1 MSVGGISSYS
11 NYALQFQQY
20 KTSGNA
26 SSSSSSSSRSTSA
39 IGNAFANSSLIDQ
52 LTSSIQM
59 AMNTLG
65 LKAGDRI
72 TFNTLNEARQKMED
86 SFAAQVKKDLQALG
100 VDENA
105 KFNLVSDGNGG
116 IRVIM
121 DEGTSTSVKNYT
133 ESDSLDDLLKK
144 LGFDDDVKFSL
155 KSDGKGGF
163 EVIADGTATK
173 TASFKNLDT
182 LKTMMEELGLD
193 EDEDA
198 KFSLEADGE
207 GGFKVVTDDED
218 LKAMI
223 EDYLDENPEARE
235 NLLKDI
241 GLGDDKA
248 FTLAYDGKGGAKVT
262 TEEDIKSSIEQYFKD
277 NPDEAEKIL
286 KEFNLTKSSDFTIA
300 HEGEDSIKVT
310 ASYSG
315 KEMKAII
322 EQYLK
327 DNPKMVDKFNEIQ
340 SLTNL
345 EQARKAQ
352 ALDPSTIRKRVQM
365 ESLVAWFAG
374 EGMSVDQMF
383 QNSGST
389 NSWAMSG
396 LNYTV

>member
-1 MSVGGISSYS
+1 MSVGGISSYNS
-11 NYALQFQQY
+11 YALQFQQY

-26 SSSSSSSSRSTSA
+26 SGSSSSSRSNSA

-52 LTSSIQM
+52 LTTSIQM
-59 AMNTLG
+59 AMGTLG
-65 LKAGDRI
+65 LKSNDRV
-72 TFNTLNEARQKMED
+72 TFNTLNEARQKLED
-86 SFAAQVKKDLQALG
+86 NFAGVVKKDLQALG
-100 VDENA
+100 VNEDSV
-105 KFNLVSDGNGG
+105 FNLVSDGNGG

-121 DEGTSTSVKNYT
+121 DEGPATSVKNYK

-144 LGFDDDVKFSL
+144 LGFDDEVKFSL
-155 KSDGKGGF
+155 KSDGKGGLT
-163 EVIADGTATK
+163 VIADGDATK
-173 TASFKNLDT
+173 TANFKSLDT
-182 LKTMMEELGLD
+182 LKIMMEELGLD
-193 EDEDA
+193 EDKDA

-207 GGFKVVTDDED
+207 GGFTVVTEDED

-223 EDYLDENPEARE
+223 EDYFEENPEARE
-235 NLLKDI
+235 SLLKDI
-241 GLGDDKA
+241 GLGEDKA

-262 TEEDIKSSIEQYFKD
+262 TQEDIKSSIENYLTD
-277 NPDEAEKIL
+277 NPDEVKAIL
-286 KEFNLTKSSDFTIA
+286 KEFNLTKSSDFTISR
-300 HEGEDSIKVT
+300 EGEDSIRVT

-327 DNPKMVDKFNEIQ
+327 DNPKMVDRFNEIQ

-352 ALDPSTIRKRVQM
+352 ALDPSSIRKRVQM

-374 EGMSVDQMF
+374 EGMSVSQMF
-383 QNSGST
+383 QNSGSSGT
-389 NSWAMSG
+389 WAMSG